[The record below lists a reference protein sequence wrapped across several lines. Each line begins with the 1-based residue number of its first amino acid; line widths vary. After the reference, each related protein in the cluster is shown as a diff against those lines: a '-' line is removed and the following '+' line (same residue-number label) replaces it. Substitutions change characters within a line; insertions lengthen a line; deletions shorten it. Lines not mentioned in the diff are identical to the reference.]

1 MLLSRRVF
9 WVAALVATVA
19 LTSIAQAQPGGGGR
33 GGRGGFGGGFGGGG
47 FGGGGFGGQSTFSLI
62 GRESVQKDL
71 ALDADHI
78 AKAKALAEKYGT
90 ATREEFQK
98 IGGFPQVNRD
108 TPEEERNAKMK
119 EWGEKAA
126 AANKVVVDKLQP
138 ELDELLTDEQAT
150 RLEQIRVQALGGGAI
165 NDPVVAKALAITE
178 EQKTKFASIRE
189 EYQKKGNELASAAGF
204 GRGPGGGNGGD
215 GGDREAARAKFTKF
229 QEDQAKLREEQT
241 KATADVLTAEQKE
254 KLTALKGKEFDV
266 ASLRGGFGGP
276 GGGRGPGGP
285 GGGRPRGEGRPKA
298 E

>member
-9 WVAALVATVA
+9 WVAAFVATVA
-19 LTSIAQAQPGGGGR
+19 LTSIAQAQPGGGR
-33 GGRGGFGGGFGGGG
+33 GGRGFGGGFGGGG
-47 FGGGGFGGQSTFSLI
+47 FGGGGFGGQNTFSLI

-71 ALDADHI
+71 ALDADHT
-78 AKAKALAEKYGT
+78 AKAKALSEKYGT

-98 IGGFPQVNRD
+98 LGRPDIGRD

-119 EWGEKAA
+119 EFGEKAA
-126 AANKVVVDKLQP
+126 AATKAIVDKLQP

-178 EQKTKFASIRE
+178 EQKTKFASVRDE
-189 EYQKKGNELASAAGF
+189 FQKKSGELMREAGF
-204 GRGPGGGNGGD
+204 GRGNGGGNAGAGN
-215 GGDREAARAKFTKF
+215 GEEIRAKFT
-229 QEDQAKLREEQT
+229 KLREEQT
-241 KATADVLTAEQKE
+241 KATDDVLTAEQKE

-285 GGGRPRGEGRPKA
+285 GGRPRGEGRPKA